1 MKALRLYLV
10 LLLIVSANDS
20 SAQVKIRLYA
30 NQNTGSALFTV
41 NKGEYRI
48 TSGTGNPIKI
58 TAGDNLLISLF
69 DGKVVL
75 KKQNEKGILCD
86 STFLEGVAGD
96 DSFFLRINGK
106 TPLRQS
112 YSGDLKCIPDIG
124 TLLFINDCDIEAYIA
139 GVVRAE
145 GGSGKSIEYCK
156 TQAVIVRTYLYRYF
170 DKHEKDRYN
179 LCDNT
184 HCQAFNGITSDSV
197 IIRAA
202 RETKDEVIL
211 GPDSTLIISAFHSNC
226 GGETSPSEYVWLAG
240 QSYLK
245 KVTDPYCKSSRNAT
259 WQRSISLNDWV
270 VCLKKNGFEGEGNDR
285 ALLNFSQPAR
295 KGSYSVG
302 SFSIPLRQLRTDLS
316 LRSTFFSVTVA
327 GDTLLLKGKGY
338 GHGVGLCQEGAM
350 VMAQKGF
357 DYKKIIGFYYTGVFV
372 SDIKNAKISPPT
384 PPAARD
390 RL

>member
-1 MKALRLYLV
+1 MKALKLYLV
-10 LLLIVSANDS
+10 LLLIVSVSES
-20 SAQVKIRLYA
+20 SAQIKIRLFS

-48 TSGTGNPIKI
+48 ASGTGNPIKI
-58 TAGDNLLISLF
+58 TAGENLLISLF
-69 DGKVVL
+69 YGKVVL

-86 STFLEGVAGD
+86 SAFLEGTAGD
-96 DSFFLRINGK
+96 DSFFLRINGN

-112 YSGDLKCIPDIG
+112 YSGNLKCIPDIG

-226 GGETSPSEYVWLAG
+226 GGESSPSEYVWLAG

-245 KVTDPYCKSSRNAT
+245 KVTDPYCRSSRNAT
-259 WQRSISLNDWV
+259 WQRNISLNDWIA
-270 VCLKKNGFEGEGNDR
+270 CLRKNGFEGEGNDR

-295 KGSYSVG
+295 KASYSVG
-302 SFSIPLRQLRTDLS
+302 SFSVPLRQIRTDLS

-350 VMAQKGF
+350 VMAARGF
-357 DYKKIIGFYYTGVFV
+357 KYSEIIRFYY
-372 SDIKNAKISPPT
+372 SDIIITDVKNAKIVKNEY
-384 PPAARD
+384 
-390 RL
+390 